1 VPVNTSVNNRFF
13 NQPVVTT
20 AVNYT
25 ALISDVI
32 IEVSSTAAIL
42 TITLPA
48 PSALGNVGKSFIIK
62 DTSGGAQTNN
72 IFIAPASGLIDGMS
86 SLAIASNY
94 GSAQVFCDGSNYY
107 SFGSRTSGSFIVNE
121 RVFTTSGTYTP
132 TAGMLYCEVEILG
145 GGGAGGGALATTVAQ
160 NSLGTGGG
168 GGEYAFG
175 VFSSAQIGAS
185 QTVTIGAG
193 GTANSGAAGGTGG
206 TTSLGSLMTAL
217 GGAGGTTTTAGPN
230 ASAGGAVGGTGGTGG
245 SFRNAGAQGGGV
257 SAVFGSVALASIGGN
272 SIYGAGG
279 TAVPT
284 GNSSSGT
291 AGLGYG
297 SGGSGGTNYGTASA
311 NSGGAGAPGGV
322 FITEYIATSA
332 ASMPVV
338 ALAKASW
345 TRQSTTQFTPGA
357 TVVEINFSSDAG
369 SVPSGT
375 ASRIDLSALTQ
386 NENSGLTISQF
397 QAAVTQG
404 GTYQIVGNTSMLVSS
419 VPQNGVLQCVKNG
432 STVLAMGAAQTQSQS
447 AIETASFIVTAEFA
461 VGDTID
467 FRVNSQQSG
476 GFSFWAISLAITQLP
491 SSTII
496 PLTQW
501 NPVAATS
508 QLMAPNGRYYAQ
520 SATLTTFTL
529 PVAAAAGTELQICGL
544 GAGGWKL
551 AQNAGQSINVGN
563 QVTTTG
569 TGGSIAS
576 INRYDGLWLL
586 CVVAD
591 TQWVATGGV
600 GNLTL
605 V

>member
-1 VPVNTSVNNRFF
+1 MPNNNSVNNRFL
-13 NQPVVTT
+13 NQPVTT
-20 AVNYT
+20 TSTNYT
-25 ALISDVI
+25 ALPSDVI
-32 IEVSSTAAIL
+32 IEVTNTSAVR

-48 PSALGNVGKSFIIK
+48 PSTTGNVGKAFVIK

-107 SFGSRTSGSFIVNE
+107 SFGSSTSGSFIVNE

-145 GGGAGGGALATTVAQ
+145 GGGAGGGALATTGGQ

-175 VFSSAQIGAS
+175 VFSSAQIGGS

-217 GGAGGTTTTAGPN
+217 GGAGGTTTTASTN

-279 TAVPT
+279 TAVPIA
-284 GNSSSGT
+284 NSSSGT

-404 GTYQIVGNTSMLVSS
+404 GTYQIVGNTSMIISA

-432 STVLAMGAAQTQSQS
+432 STVLAMGVAQTQSQS
-447 AIETASFIVTAEFA
+447 EVETVSFIVTAEFA

-467 FRVNSQQSG
+467 FRVNNQQSS

-544 GAGGWKL
+544 GSGGWVL
-551 AQNAGQSINVGN
+551 AQNAGQSINFVN

-576 INRYDGLWLL
+576 SNRYDGLWLL
-586 CVVAD
+586 CVVAN
-591 TQWVATGGV
+591 TQWVVLSAV
-600 GNLTL
+600 GNLT
-605 V
+605 VT